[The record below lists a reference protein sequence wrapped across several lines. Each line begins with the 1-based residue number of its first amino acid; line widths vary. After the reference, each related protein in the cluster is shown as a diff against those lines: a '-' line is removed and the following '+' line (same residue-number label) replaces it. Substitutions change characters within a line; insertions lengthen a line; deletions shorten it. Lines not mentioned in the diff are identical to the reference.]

1 MRKLGIAGIFI
12 AVLIVVSGCNEN
24 KKELTAVNT
33 EVESTLTK
41 PFSWKAANIYF
52 LLTDRFNNGDPSN
65 DVNFDRTKET
75 AVLRGFKGGDLKGI
89 TQKIK
94 EGYFT
99 ELGINAIWMTPVVEQ
114 IHDGTDEGT
123 GYTYGYHGYWTK
135 DWTALDP
142 NFGTREDLTELVE
155 TAHDN
160 GIRILLDAV
169 INHTGPVTGQD
180 KVWPEE
186 WVRTSPK
193 CEFKD
198 YESTVT
204 CTLVENLPDIKTE
217 SNEAVELPPQLVE
230 KWKAEGR
237 YSEEMAELDSF
248 FEKTGHPRAP
258 RFYIMKWLAD
268 YIHDFGIDGYR
279 VDTVK
284 HTEEYVWEEFEDV
297 CEDAFNGWK
306 AANPDKVLDDAPFY
320 LVGEIYFYNVNTG
333 RMYDFGDKK
342 VDYFNDSFDALINF
356 DLRSSADRSYEQVYS
371 SYNNV
376 LQGDLKGFSTLSYLS
391 SHDDGQPFDKD
402 RSKPYETATR
412 LLLVPGASQVYYGDE
427 LARTLIV
434 EGTNG
439 DATLRSFMNWEDI
452 DIKPE
457 TGQILA
463 HWQKLGRFRNDHI
476 SVGAGIHK
484 MISENPYVFKRT
496 YDEGNISDRVVVGLD
511 LSEGEKSVSVSGVF
525 ADGTKVRDAYSG
537 MTAEVKNGNVSLN
550 SDFKL
555 VLLEEIKE

>member
-1 MRKLGIAGIFI
+1 
-12 AVLIVVSGCNEN
+12 
-24 KKELTAVNT
+24 
-33 EVESTLTK
+33 
-41 PFSWKAANIYF
+41 
-52 LLTDRFNNGDPSN
+52 
-65 DVNFDRTKET
+65 
-75 AVLRGFKGGDLKGI
+75 
-89 TQKIK
+89 
-94 EGYFT
+94 
-99 ELGINAIWMTPVVEQ
+99 
-114 IHDGTDEGT
+114 
-123 GYTYGYHGYWTK
+123 
-135 DWTALDP
+135 
-142 NFGTREDLTELVE
+142 
-155 TAHDN
+155 
-160 GIRILLDAV
+160 
-169 INHTGPVTGQD
+169 
-180 KVWPEE
+180 
-186 WVRTSPK
+186 
-193 CEFKD
+193 
-198 YESTVT
+198 
-204 CTLVENLPDIKTE
+204 
-217 SNEAVELPPQLVE
+217 
-230 KWKAEGR
+230 
-237 YSEEMAELDSF
+237 
-248 FEKTGHPRAP
+248 
-258 RFYIMKWLAD
+258 
-268 YIHDFGIDGYR
+268 
-279 VDTVK
+279 
-284 HTEEYVWEEFEDV
+284 
-297 CEDAFNGWK
+297 
-306 AANPDKVLDDAPFY
+306 
-320 LVGEIYFYNVNTG
+320 
-333 RMYDFGDKK
+333 MYDFGDKK

-356 DLRSSADRSYEQVYS
+356 DLRSSVDRSYEQVFS

-391 SHDDGQPFDKD
+391 SHDDGQPFDKE

-537 MTAEVKNGNVSLN
+537 MMAEVKNGNVSLN